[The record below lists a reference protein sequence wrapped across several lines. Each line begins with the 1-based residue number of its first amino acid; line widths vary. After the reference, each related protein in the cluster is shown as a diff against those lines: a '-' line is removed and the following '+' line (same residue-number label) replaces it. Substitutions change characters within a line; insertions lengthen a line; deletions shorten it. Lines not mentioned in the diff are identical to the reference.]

1 MDFNWKEVGYVDGQF
16 ENKPPIGK
24 QLLLRED
31 SYYTWIDELC
41 ELEDGTIFLP
51 SRMVLV
57 YVEGVGVVDDLISAY
72 AELNT
77 PEEKFEAAVN
87 NAKNC
92 RTNSLQSSL
101 RMYTLTKY
109 ADDHTNR
116 PLKIRGLKGITG
128 MLGR

>member
-1 MDFNWKEVGYVDGQF
+1 MDFDWKEVKYKNGQF

-24 QLLLRED
+24 PLLLREA

-51 SRMVLV
+51 SRMVLI

-77 PEEKFEAAVN
+77 PEDKYEAAVN
-87 NAKNC
+87 NAKNF
-92 RTNSLQSSL
+92 RTDSLQTSL
-101 RMYTLTKY
+101 RMHTLTKH
-109 ADDHTNR
+109 ANANR
-116 PLKIRGLKGITG
+116 PLKIKGLKGIAD
-128 MLGR
+128 MLGK

>member
-1 MDFNWKEVGYVDGQF
+1 MDFNWEKVEYVDGQF
-16 ENKPPIGK
+16 KNKPPIGK
-24 QLLLRED
+24 PLLLRED

-77 PEEKFEAAVN
+77 PEEKYEAAVN
-87 NAKNC
+87 NAKNF
-92 RTNSLQSSL
+92 RTDSLQTSL
-101 RMYTLTKY
+101 RMYTLTKH
-109 ADDHTNR
+109 ANTNR
-116 PLKIRGLKGITG
+116 PLKIRGLKGIAD
-128 MLGR
+128 MLGE

>member
-1 MDFNWKEVGYVDGQF
+1 MDFNWKEVKYTNGEF
-16 ENKPPIGK
+16 KNKPPIGK
-24 QLLLRED
+24 SLLLRED

-77 PEEKFEAAVN
+77 PEEKYEAAVN
-87 NAKNC
+87 NAKNF
-92 RTNSLQSSL
+92 RTDSLQTSL
-101 RMYTLTKY
+101 RMHTLTKH
-109 ADDHTNR
+109 ANANR

-128 MLGR
+128 VLGK

>member
-1 MDFNWKEVGYVDGQF
+1 MDFDWKEVKYENGQF

-24 QLLLRED
+24 PLLLREA

-51 SRMVLV
+51 SRMVLI

-77 PEEKFEAAVN
+77 PEEKYEAAVN
-87 NAKNC
+87 NAKNF
-92 RTNSLQSSL
+92 RTDSLQTSL
-101 RMYTLTKY
+101 RMHTLTKH
-109 ADDHTNR
+109 ANANR
-116 PLKIRGLKGITG
+116 PLKIKGLKGIAD
-128 MLGR
+128 MLGK

>member
-1 MDFNWKEVGYVDGQF
+1 MDFDWKEVKYKNGQF

-24 QLLLRED
+24 PLLLREA

-51 SRMVLV
+51 SRMVLI

-77 PEEKFEAAVN
+77 PEDKYEAAVN
-87 NAKNC
+87 NAKNF
-92 RTNSLQSSL
+92 RTDSLQTSL
-101 RMYTLTKY
+101 RMHTLTKH
-109 ADDHTNR
+109 ANANR
-116 PLKIRGLKGITG
+116 PLKIRGLKGIAD
-128 MLGR
+128 MLGK

>member
-1 MDFNWKEVGYVDGQF
+1 MDFDWKEVKYKNGQF
-16 ENKPPIGK
+16 VNKPPIGRP
-24 QLLLRED
+24 LLFRED
-31 SYYTWIDELC
+31 SYYSWIDELC

-87 NAKNC
+87 NAKSC

-109 ADDHTNR
+109 ASDHTR
-116 PLKIRGLKGITG
+116 PLKIRGLKGIAD
-128 MLGR
+128 MLGK

>member
-1 MDFNWKEVGYVDGQF
+1 MDFNWEKVEYVDGEF
-16 ENKPPIGK
+16 KNKPPIGK
-24 QLLLRED
+24 SLLLRED

-51 SRMVLV
+51 SRMVLI
-57 YVEGVGVVDDLISAY
+57 YVEGVGVVDDLVSAY

-92 RTNSLQSSL
+92 RTNSLQSSI
-101 RMYTLTKY
+101 RMHTLTKH
-109 ADDHTNR
+109 ANDHGNR
-116 PLKIRGLKGITG
+116 PLKIKGLKGMAE
-128 MLGR
+128 MLGK

>member
-1 MDFNWKEVGYVDGQF
+1 MDFEWKGVKYTNGQF

-24 QLLLRED
+24 PLLLRED

-51 SRMVLV
+51 SRMVLI

-77 PEEKFEAAVN
+77 PEEKYEAAVN
-87 NAKNC
+87 NAKNF
-92 RTNSLQSSL
+92 RTDSLQTSL
-101 RMYTLTKY
+101 RMHTLTKH
-109 ADDHTNR
+109 ANANR
-116 PLKIRGLKGITG
+116 PLKIKGLKGIAD
-128 MLGR
+128 MLGK

>member
-1 MDFNWKEVGYVDGQF
+1 MDFDWKEVKYVNGQF

-24 QLLLRED
+24 PLLLRGA

-51 SRMVLV
+51 SRMVLI

-77 PEEKFEAAVN
+77 PEEKYEAAVN
-87 NAKNC
+87 NAKNF
-92 RTNSLQSSL
+92 RTDSLQTSL
-101 RMYTLTKY
+101 RMHTLTKH
-109 ADDHTNR
+109 ANANR
-116 PLKIRGLKGITG
+116 PLKIRGLKGIAD
-128 MLGR
+128 MLGE

>member
-1 MDFNWKEVGYVDGQF
+1 MDFDWKEIKYVDGQF
-16 ENKPPIGK
+16 VNKPPIGRP
-24 QLLLRED
+24 LLFRED
-31 SYYTWIDELC
+31 SYYSWVDELC

-87 NAKNC
+87 NAKSC

-109 ADDHTNR
+109 ASDHTR

-128 MLGR
+128 MLCK

>member
-1 MDFNWKEVGYVDGQF
+1 MDFDWKEVKYVNGQF
-16 ENKPPIGK
+16 ENKPPIGRS
-24 QLLLRED
+24 LLLRED
-31 SYYTWIDELC
+31 SYYSWIDELC

-77 PEEKFEAAVN
+77 PEEKFEAAVS

-109 ADDHTNR
+109 ADDHKSR

-128 MLGR
+128 IFGK

>member
-1 MDFNWKEVGYVDGQF
+1 MDFDWKEVKYVNGQF

-24 QLLLRED
+24 PLLLREA

-72 AELNT
+72 VELNT
-77 PEEKFEAAVN
+77 PEEKYEAAVN
-87 NAKNC
+87 NAKNF
-92 RTNSLQSSL
+92 RTDSLQTSL
-101 RMYTLTKY
+101 RMHTLTKH
-109 ADDHTNR
+109 ANASR
-116 PLKIRGLKGITG
+116 PLKIRGLKGIAD
-128 MLGR
+128 MLDK

>member
-1 MDFNWKEVGYVDGQF
+1 MDFDWKEVKYANGQF
-16 ENKPPIGK
+16 ENKPPIGEL
-24 QLLLRED
+24 LLLRED

-41 ELEDGTIFLP
+41 ELENGTIFLP
-51 SRMVLV
+51 SRMVLI
-57 YVEGVGVVDDLISAY
+57 YVEDVGVVDDLISAY

-77 PEEKFEAAVN
+77 PEEKFEAAVA

-109 ADDHTNR
+109 ASDHAR
-116 PLKIRGLKGITG
+116 PLKIRGLKGISG
-128 MLGR
+128 VLGK

>member
-1 MDFNWKEVGYVDGQF
+1 MNFDWKEVKYVDGEF

-24 QLLLRED
+24 PLLLREG

-92 RTNSLQSSL
+92 RTNSLQASI
-101 RMYTLTKY
+101 RMHTLTK
-109 ADDHTNR
+109 HVSNHGNR
-116 PLKIRGLKGITG
+116 PLKIKGLKGIAD
-128 MLGR
+128 MLGK

>member
-1 MDFNWKEVGYVDGQF
+1 MDFNWEKVEYVDGQF
-16 ENKPPIGK
+16 KNKPPIGRP
-24 QLLLRED
+24 LLLRED

-77 PEEKFEAAVN
+77 PEEKYEAAVN
-87 NAKNC
+87 NAKNF
-92 RTNSLQSSL
+92 RTDSLQTSL
-101 RMYTLTKY
+101 RMYTLTKH
-109 ADDHTNR
+109 ANANR
-116 PLKIRGLKGITG
+116 PLKIRGLKGIAD
-128 MLGR
+128 MLGK

>member
-1 MDFNWKEVGYVDGQF
+1 MDFDWKEVKYTNCQF
-16 ENKPPIGK
+16 ENKPPIGRS
-24 QLLLRED
+24 LLLREN

-51 SRMVLV
+51 SRMVLI

-87 NAKNC
+87 NAKSC

-109 ADDHTNR
+109 ADDHTSR

-128 MLGR
+128 MFGK

>member
-1 MDFNWKEVGYVDGQF
+1 MDFDWKEVKYVDGEF
-16 ENKPPIGK
+16 KNKPPIGK
-24 QLLLRED
+24 SLLLRED

-41 ELEDGTIFLP
+41 EMEDGTIFLP

-57 YVEGVGVVDDLISAY
+57 YVEGVGVDDLISAY

-77 PEEKFEAAVN
+77 PEEKFEAAVGS
-87 NAKNC
+87 AKNC

-128 MLGR
+128 MLGK

>member
-1 MDFNWKEVGYVDGQF
+1 MNFDWKEVKYVNGQF

-24 QLLLRED
+24 LLLLREA
-31 SYYTWIDELC
+31 SFYTWIDELC

-77 PEEKFEAAVN
+77 PEEKYKAAVN

-92 RTNSLQSSL
+92 RTDSLQTSL
-101 RMYTLTKY
+101 RMHTLTKH
-109 ADDHTNR
+109 AKASR
-116 PLKIRGLKGITG
+116 PLKIKGLKGIAD
-128 MLGR
+128 MLDK

>member
-1 MDFNWKEVGYVDGQF
+1 MDFDWKEVRYVDDKF
-16 ENKPPIGK
+16 ENKPPIGRA
-24 QLLLRED
+24 LLLREA

-77 PEEKFEAAVN
+77 PEEKFEAAVS
-87 NAKNC
+87 NAKSC

-101 RMYTLTKY
+101 RMYALTKY
-109 ADDHTNR
+109 ADDHTSR

-128 MLGR
+128 MLGK

>member
-1 MDFNWKEVGYVDGQF
+1 MDFDWKEVKYTNGQF
-16 ENKPPIGK
+16 ENKPPIGRP
-24 QLLLRED
+24 LLLRED

-77 PEEKFEAAVN
+77 PEEKYEAAVN
-87 NAKNC
+87 NAKNF
-92 RTNSLQSSL
+92 RTDSLQTSL
-101 RMYTLTKY
+101 RMHTLTKH
-109 ADDHTNR
+109 ANTNR
-116 PLKIRGLKGITG
+116 PLKIKGLKGIAD
-128 MLGR
+128 MLGK